1 MSSQLTPRSTGAA
14 KTAFRTTVDDVN
26 IAGASVPVS
35 ETGAAAMPP
44 LPPSAQIFGM
54 GMAAYVPQMLH
65 VVAKHG
71 IPDLLVDGP
80 RTSADLA
87 ASTGLHERSLYR
99 VLRSLAG
106 LGFFTEESRGL
117 FMLTPL
123 GSALT
128 STDGGGGREL
138 MLLVDWWSK
147 AIAEFPRTVETGTSG
162 MELAFGS
169 SLWEFFA
176 RNPTEGEGFAL
187 AVQAAHAG
195 EKEAVAEIY
204 DFSAFDRVVD
214 VAGGTG
220 LLLAE
225 VLRRHPKV
233 TGVLFDLPA
242 VIADSTGELDELRD
256 RCETVAGDFFESVS
270 AGSDCYVLSHVI
282 HDWDDDRC
290 VQILR
295 NCRQA
300 MEPNGRLL
308 LVEMVIRRG
317 RAAPRQDARHGH
329 ALPPRGHGAKRTG
342 VPRAARHGRVPTYA
356 SHPDPDPGERDR
368 SGAGRR
374 PQLAVWFQMNGAGLA

>member
-1 MSSQLTPRSTGAA
+1 
-14 KTAFRTTVDDVN
+14 
-26 IAGASVPVS
+26 
-35 ETGAAAMPP
+35 
-44 LPPSAQIFGM
+44 
-54 GMAAYVPQMLH
+54 
-65 VVAKHG
+65 
-71 IPDLLVDGP
+71 
-80 RTSADLA
+80 
-87 ASTGLHERSLYR
+87 
-99 VLRSLAG
+99 
-106 LGFFTEESRGL
+106 
-117 FMLTPL
+117 
-123 GSALT
+123 
-128 STDGGGGREL
+128 

-169 SLWEFFA
+169 SLWEFFE
-176 RNPTEGEGFAL
+176 RNPREGEGFAL

-300 MEPNGRLL
+300 MEPTGGCCWSRWSFRPGTSRTPARCSTWSCSPSPGAWSEANRSTASCSTRPGSDLRKSSRPRP
-308 LVEMVIRRG
+308 RR
-317 RAAPRQDARHGH
+317 A
-329 ALPPRGHGAKRTG
+329 
-342 VPRAARHGRVPTYA
+342 
-356 SHPDPDPGERDR
+356 
-368 SGAGRR
+368 
-374 PQLAVWFQMNGAGLA
+374 